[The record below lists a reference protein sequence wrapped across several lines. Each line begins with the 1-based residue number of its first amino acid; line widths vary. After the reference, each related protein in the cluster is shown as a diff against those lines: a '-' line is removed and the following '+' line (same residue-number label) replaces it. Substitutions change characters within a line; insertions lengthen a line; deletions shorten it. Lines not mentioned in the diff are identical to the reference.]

1 MSHRDT
7 SCVRLLDHR
16 PDSNAD
22 HPDFGTHAPRD
33 CHVTGHR
40 IHPTLQPI
48 CNSRC
53 HTQPGQKRASH
64 LPDPITFS
72 PDIKSGGKLGIV

>member
-1 MSHRDT
+1 MMSHRDT
-7 SCVRLLDHR
+7 SCVRLRDHR

-22 HPDFGTHAPRD
+22 HADFVTHAPRD
-33 CHVTGHR
+33 CHVTGRR

-53 HTQPGQKRASH
+53 HTTTTDASA
-64 LPDPITFS
+64 DAAR
-72 PDIKSGGKLGIV
+72 